1 MEGEGGAKKGGRE
14 GKRVGGGVRGSGVGG
29 GERGVEGGIWMYCQ
43 IVAFFHFLLYPVKPV
58 KCTHFSPV
66 IMAFP
71 DQSPQLLLVPVIL
84 SSFFHCVTAQTSAK
98 LLQGEQIS
106 DTQFGMTEDSID
118 AFCVEAC

>member
-1 MEGEGGAKKGGRE
+1 M
-14 GKRVGGGVRGSGVGG
+14 GG

-43 IVAFFHFLLYPVKPV
+43 IVAFFHFPLHPVKPV

-71 DQSPQLLLVPVIL
+71 DQSPQSLLVPVIL

-106 DTQFGMTEDSID
+106 DTQFGTTEDSID